1 MTMSDATQFTRAL
14 LGQGLGLG
22 WGDEAEA
29 WLRSRSIMGGRP
41 YEQELEDIRRE
52 YGEFAQRRPK
62 AAFATELAGG
72 VLPALAAALVT
83 PATGGAAAPVAAG
96 ALGRIA
102 ANPVAQ
108 GVLRAW
114 RNPVGRGVI
123 TGVLSGGVA
132 GAGTAEEGERLPGF
146 AVGSALGGGM
156 GGVMPLAF
164 RGASSVADWLR
175 ERIAPSAETVTK
187 GATRRVRR
195 ALERADEGAGISPQE
210 AAQRIAED
218 RARGI
223 PSTLANVDQS
233 LVGLAEVVG
242 QRPGASADIVKQ
254 QLEPQLADARERVMG
269 RTGRA
274 LKAGRYYDEE
284 QALASDLRTRARDL
298 YEDAY
303 SFGTV
308 DDDRI
313 LAVLQQPQF
322 KRFFDKARDIADTEK
337 MAARLRGEDP
347 SKYELTPIYMMD
359 AAGNI
364 TETVLPDV
372 RTLDYIKRGIDTVI
386 ERGFEGEGISK
397 AEASALR
404 DLRRQFVNAIDEAT
418 IDPDTGV
425 SAYALARRDYA
436 GDMEVLDAMR
446 TAREK
451 FSRLPPEEV
460 ADFLST
466 ASRSEVDA
474 FRTGAFRNIY
484 DSVMGTSN
492 NINAAKK
499 IINSPLMVERLRPLF
514 DSQAQFNLY
523 KAALLRESQLF
534 EQGQQILKGSATARR
549 LQALEEFNEG
559 ASAGEFVGN
568 LITSGFDNSLTN
580 LVGNLA
586 RSAKMPEEIAAETSR
601 LLMSSNPAEVAAAV
615 KILEEYGAKAAVGAK
630 NLTAAEMGAIM
641 GATTAMMPAPDPRTE
656 GPSIERALEESRR
669 IPGAALTGPSID
681 EDLRKL
687 REGQ

>member
-29 WLRSRSIMGGRP
+29 WLRSKIGDRA
-41 YEQELEDIRRE
+41 YEQELADIRRE
-52 YGEFAQRRPK
+52 YGEFAQRRPT
-62 AAFATELAGG
+62 AAFTTELAGG
-72 VLPALAAALVT
+72 ALPAAIAALMT
-83 PATGGAAAPVAAG
+83 TGTGGATAPAATGV
-96 ALGRIA
+96 LGRLA
-102 ANPVAQ
+102 ANPVA
-108 GVLRAW
+108 
-114 RNPVGRGVI
+114 RGI
-123 TGVLSGGVA
+123 FTGVLSGGVA
-132 GAGTAEEGERLPGF
+132 GAGAAEEGERLPGF

-164 RGASSVADWLR
+164 RGASSAADWLR
-175 ERIAPSAETVTK
+175 ERIAPSAEDVTR
-187 GATRRVRR
+187 GAARRVSR
-195 ALERADEGAGISPQE
+195 ALGRADEGMGMSPQE
-210 AAQRIAED
+210 AAQRLAED

-223 PSTLANVDQS
+223 PSTLANVDPA
-233 LVGLAEVVG
+233 LVGLAETVA
-242 QRPGASADIVKQ
+242 QRSGASSNIIEA
-254 QLEPQLADARERVMG
+254 QLGRQMSDVRERVMG

-347 SKYELTPIYMMD
+347 SKYELTPIYTMD

-404 DLRRQFVNAIDEAT
+404 DLRKQFVNAIDEAT
-418 IDPDTGV
+418 IDPNTGE

-460 ADFLST
+460 ADFVST
-466 ASRSEVDA
+466 ASRAEVDA

-484 DSVMGTSN
+484 DKIMESPQN
-492 NINAAKK
+492 FNAAKR
-499 IINSPLMVERLRPLF
+499 IVNSPLMMERMRPLF
-514 DSQAQFNLY
+514 DTQAQFNLY
-523 KAALLRESQLF
+523 KAALLREAQLF
-534 EQGQQILKGSATARR
+534 DQSSKILSGSPTPRR
-549 LQALEEFNEG
+549 LQAREEFEG
-559 ASAGEFVGN
+559 GVPVGEVIAN
-568 LITSGFDNSLTN
+568 TINSGFMNSLS
-580 LVGNLA
+580 LLAGNVA
-586 RSAKMPEEIAAETSR
+586 RSAKMPDEIAAETSR
-601 LLMSSNPAEVAAAV
+601 LLMSSNPTEVAAAV
-615 KILEEYGAKAAVGAK
+615 KILEDYAAKSAVGAK

-641 GATTAMMPAPDPRTE
+641 GATTATMPAPDAGTE
-656 GPSIERALEESRR
+656 GPTIERALEQRR
-669 IPGAALTGPSID
+669 IPGEALTSI
-681 EDLRKL
+681 EEALRL
-687 REGQ
+687 RREGQ

>member
-29 WLRSRSIMGGRP
+29 WLRSKIGDRA
-41 YEQELEDIRRE
+41 YEQELADIRRE
-52 YGEFAQRRPK
+52 YGEFAQRRPT
-62 AAFATELAGG
+62 AAFSTELAGG
-72 VLPALAAALVT
+72 ALPAAIAALT
-83 PATGGAAAPVAAG
+83 TTGTGGATAPAATGV
-96 ALGRIA
+96 LGRLA
-102 ANPVAQ
+102 ANPVA
-108 GVLRAW
+108 
-114 RNPVGRGVI
+114 RGI
-123 TGVLSGGVA
+123 FTGVLSGGVA
-132 GAGTAEEGERLPGF
+132 GAGAAEEGERLPGF

-175 ERIAPSAETVTK
+175 ERIAPSAEDVTR
-187 GATRRVRR
+187 GAARRVSR
-195 ALERADEGAGISPQE
+195 ALGRADEGMGMSPQE
-210 AAQRIAED
+210 AAQRLAED

-223 PSTLANVDQS
+223 PSTLANVDPA
-233 LVGLAEVVG
+233 LVGLAETVA
-242 QRPGASADIVKQ
+242 QRSGASSNIIEA
-254 QLEPQLADARERVMG
+254 QLGRQMSDVRERVMG

-347 SKYELTPIYMMD
+347 SKYELTPIYTMD

-404 DLRRQFVNAIDEAT
+404 DLRKQFVNAIDEAT
-418 IDPDTGV
+418 IDPNTGE

-460 ADFLST
+460 ADFVST
-466 ASRSEVDA
+466 ASRAEVDA

-484 DSVMGTSN
+484 DKIMESPQN
-492 NINAAKK
+492 FNAAKR
-499 IINSPLMVERLRPLF
+499 IVNSPLMMERMRPLF
-514 DSQAQFNLY
+514 DTQAQFNLY
-523 KAALLRESQLF
+523 KAALLREAQLF
-534 EQGQQILKGSATARR
+534 DQSSKILSGSPTPRR
-549 LQALEEFNEG
+549 LQAREEFEG
-559 ASAGEFVGN
+559 GVPVGEVIAN
-568 LITSGFDNSLTN
+568 TINSGFMNSLS
-580 LVGNLA
+580 LLAGNVA
-586 RSAKMPEEIAAETSR
+586 RSAKMPDEIAAETSR
-601 LLMSSNPAEVAAAV
+601 LLMSSNPTEVAAAV
-615 KILEEYGAKAAVGAK
+615 KILEDYAAKSAVGAK

-641 GATTAMMPAPDPRTE
+641 GATTATMPAPDAGTE
-656 GPSIERALEESRR
+656 GPTIERALEQRR
-669 IPGAALTGPSID
+669 IPGEALTSI
-681 EDLRKL
+681 EEALRL
-687 REGQ
+687 RREGQ

>member
-1 MTMSDATQFTRAL
+1 MSDATQFTRAL

-29 WLRSRSIMGGRP
+29 WLRSKIGDRA
-41 YEQELEDIRRE
+41 YEQELADIRRE
-52 YGEFAQRRPK
+52 YGEFAQRRPT
-62 AAFATELAGG
+62 AAFSTELAGG
-72 VLPALAAALVT
+72 ALPAAIAALT
-83 PATGGAAAPVAAG
+83 TTGTGGAAGPAGAG

-102 ANPVAQ
+102 ANPVA
-108 GVLRAW
+108 
-114 RNPVGRGVI
+114 RGI
-123 TGVLSGGVA
+123 ATGILSGGIA
-132 GAGTAEEGERLPGF
+132 GAGAAEEGERLPGS
-146 AVGSALGGGM
+146 AVGAVLGGGM
-156 GGVMPLAF
+156 GGIMPLAF
-164 RGASSVADWLR
+164 RGASSAADWLR
-175 ERIAPSAETVTK
+175 ERIAPSAEDVTR
-187 GATRRVRR
+187 GAARRVSR
-195 ALERADEGAGISPQE
+195 ALGRADEGRGMSPQE
-210 AAQRIAED
+210 AAQKLAQD

-223 PSTLANVDQS
+223 PSTLANVDPA
-233 LVGLAEVVG
+233 LVGLAETVA
-242 QRPGASADIVKQ
+242 QRSGASSNIIEA
-254 QLEPQLADARERVMG
+254 QLGRQMSDVRERVMG

-322 KRFFDKARDIADTEK
+322 KRFFEKAQDIARAEK
-337 MAARLRGEDP
+337 AAARLRGEDP
-347 SKYELTPIYMMD
+347 SKYELATGYVMD

-364 TETVLPDV
+364 TEAPLPDV

-418 IDPDTGV
+418 IDPNTGV

-451 FSRLPPEEV
+451 FTRLPPEEV
-460 ADFLST
+460 ADFVGT
-466 ASRSEVDA
+466 ASRAEVDA

-484 DSVMGTSN
+484 DKIMESPQN
-492 NINAAKK
+492 FNAAKR
-499 IINSPLMVERLRPLF
+499 IVNSPQTMERLRPLF
-514 DSQAQFNLY
+514 DTQAQFNLY
-523 KAALLRESQLF
+523 KAALLREAQLF
-534 EQGQQILKGSATARR
+534 DQSSKILSGSPTARR
-549 LQALEEFNEG
+549 LQAREEFEG
-559 ASAGEFVGN
+559 GVPVGEVIAN
-568 LITSGFDNSLTN
+568 TINSGFMNSLS
-580 LVGNLA
+580 LLAGNVA
-586 RSAKMPEEIAAETSR
+586 RSAKMPDEIAAETSR
-601 LLMSSNPAEVAAAV
+601 LLMSSNPSEVAAAV
-615 KILEEYGAKAAVGAK
+615 KILEDYAAKSAVGAK

-641 GATTAMMPAPDPRTE
+641 GATTATMPAPDAGTE
-656 GPSIERALEESRR
+656 GPTIERALEQRR
-669 IPGAALTGPSID
+669 IPGEALTSI
-681 EDLRKL
+681 EEALRL
-687 REGQ
+687 RREGQ

>member
-29 WLRSRSIMGGRP
+29 WLRSKIGDRA
-41 YEQELEDIRRE
+41 YEQELADIRRE
-52 YGEFAQRRPK
+52 YGEFAQRRPT
-62 AAFATELAGG
+62 AAFSTELAGG
-72 VLPALAAALVT
+72 ALPAAIAALT
-83 PATGGAAAPVAAG
+83 TTGTGGATAPAATGV
-96 ALGRIA
+96 LGRLA
-102 ANPVAQ
+102 ANPVA
-108 GVLRAW
+108 
-114 RNPVGRGVI
+114 RGI
-123 TGVLSGGVA
+123 FTGVLSGGVA
-132 GAGTAEEGERLPGF
+132 GAGAAEEGERLPGF

-175 ERIAPSAETVTK
+175 ERIAPSAEDVTR
-187 GATRRVRR
+187 GAARRVSR
-195 ALERADEGAGISPQE
+195 ALGRADEGMGMSPQE
-210 AAQRIAED
+210 AAQRLAED

-223 PSTLANVDQS
+223 PSTLANVDPA
-233 LVGLAEVVG
+233 LVGLAETVA
-242 QRPGASADIVKQ
+242 QRSGASSNIIEA
-254 QLEPQLADARERVMG
+254 QLGRQMSDVRERVMG

-284 QALASDLRTRARDL
+284 QAIASDLRTRARDL

-308 DDDRI
+308 DDSRI
-313 LAVLQQPQF
+313 LTVLQNPQF

-337 MAARLRGEDP
+337 MAASLRGEDP
-347 SKYELTPIYMMD
+347 SKYELTPIYTMD

-364 TETVLPDV
+364 TETALPDV

-404 DLRRQFVNAIDEAT
+404 DLRKQFVNAIDEAT
-418 IDPDTGV
+418 IDPNTGE

-460 ADFLST
+460 ADFVST
-466 ASRSEVDA
+466 ASRAEVDA

-484 DSVMGTSN
+484 DKIMESPQN
-492 NINAAKK
+492 FNAAKR
-499 IINSPLMVERLRPLF
+499 IVNSPLMMERMRPLF
-514 DSQAQFNLY
+514 DTQAQFNLY
-523 KAALLRESQLF
+523 KAALLREAQLF
-534 EQGQQILKGSATARR
+534 DQSSKILSGSPTPRR
-549 LQALEEFNEG
+549 LQAREEFEG
-559 ASAGEFVGN
+559 GVPVGEVIAN
-568 LITSGFDNSLTN
+568 TINSGFMNSLS
-580 LVGNLA
+580 LLAGNVA
-586 RSAKMPEEIAAETSR
+586 RSAKMPDEIAAETSR
-601 LLMSSNPAEVAAAV
+601 LLMSSNPTEVAAAV
-615 KILEEYGAKAAVGAK
+615 KILEDYAAKSAVGAK

-641 GATTAMMPAPDPRTE
+641 GATTATMPAPDAGTE
-656 GPSIERALEESRR
+656 GPTIERALEQRR
-669 IPGAALTGPSID
+669 IPGEALTSI
-681 EDLRKL
+681 EEALRL
-687 REGQ
+687 RREGQ

>member
-1 MTMSDATQFTRAL
+1 
-14 LGQGLGLG
+14 
-22 WGDEAEA
+22 
-29 WLRSRSIMGGRP
+29 MG
-41 YEQELEDIRRE
+41 
-52 YGEFAQRRPK
+52 
-62 AAFATELAGG
+62 
-72 VLPALAAALVT
+72 
-83 PATGGAAAPVAAG
+83 
-96 ALGRIA
+96 
-102 ANPVAQ
+102 
-108 GVLRAW
+108 
-114 RNPVGRGVI
+114 
-123 TGVLSGGVA
+123 
-132 GAGTAEEGERLPGF
+132 
-146 AVGSALGGGM
+146 M
-156 GGVMPLAF
+156 
-164 RGASSVADWLR
+164 
-175 ERIAPSAETVTK
+175 
-187 GATRRVRR
+187 
-195 ALERADEGAGISPQE
+195 SPQE
-210 AAQRIAED
+210 AAQRLAED

-223 PSTLANVDQS
+223 PSTLANVDPA
-233 LVGLAEVVG
+233 LVGLAETVA
-242 QRPGASADIVKQ
+242 QRSGASSNIIEA
-254 QLEPQLADARERVMG
+254 QLGRQMSDVRERVMG

-347 SKYELTPIYMMD
+347 SKYELTPIYTMD

-404 DLRRQFVNAIDEAT
+404 DLRKQFVNAIDEAT
-418 IDPDTGV
+418 IDPNTGE

-460 ADFLST
+460 ADFVST
-466 ASRSEVDA
+466 ASRAEVDA

-484 DSVMGTSN
+484 DKIMESPQN
-492 NINAAKK
+492 FNAAKR
-499 IINSPLMVERLRPLF
+499 IVNSPLMMERMRPLF
-514 DSQAQFNLY
+514 DTQAQFNLY
-523 KAALLRESQLF
+523 KAALLREAQLF
-534 EQGQQILKGSATARR
+534 DQSSKILSGSPTPRR
-549 LQALEEFNEG
+549 LQAREEFEG
-559 ASAGEFVGN
+559 GVPVGEVIAN
-568 LITSGFDNSLTN
+568 TINSGFMNSLS
-580 LVGNLA
+580 LLAGNVA
-586 RSAKMPEEIAAETSR
+586 RSAKMPDEIAAETSR

-615 KILEEYGAKAAVGAK
+615 KILEDYAAKSAVGAK

-641 GATTAMMPAPDPRTE
+641 GATTATMPAPDAGTE
-656 GPSIERALEESRR
+656 GPTIERALEQRR
-669 IPGAALTGPSID
+669 IPGEALTSI
-681 EDLRKL
+681 EEALRL
-687 REGQ
+687 RREGQ

>member
-1 MTMSDATQFTRAL
+1 MSDATQFTRAL

-29 WLRSRSIMGGRP
+29 WLRSKIGDRA
-41 YEQELEDIRRE
+41 YEQELADIRRE
-52 YGEFAQRRPK
+52 YGEFAQRRPT

-72 VLPALAAALVT
+72 ALPALAAALMT
-83 PATGGAAAPVAAG
+83 TGTGGATAPAATGV
-96 ALGRIA
+96 LGRLA
-102 ANPVAQ
+102 ANPVA
-108 GVLRAW
+108 
-114 RNPVGRGVI
+114 RGI
-123 TGVLSGGVA
+123 ATGILSGGIA
-132 GAGTAEEGERLPGF
+132 GAGAAEEGERLPGF
-146 AVGSALGGGM
+146 AVGSVLGGGM
-156 GGVMPLAF
+156 GGIMPLAF
-164 RGASSVADWLR
+164 RGASSAADWLR
-175 ERIAPSAETVTK
+175 ERIAPSAEDVTR
-187 GATRRVRR
+187 GAARRINR
-195 ALERADEGAGISPQE
+195 ALGRADEGRGMSPQE
-210 AAQRIAED
+210 AAQRLAED

-223 PSTLANVDQS
+223 PSTLANVDPA
-233 LVGLAEVVG
+233 LVGLAETVA
-242 QRPGASADIVKQ
+242 QRSGASSNIIEA
-254 QLEPQLADARERVMG
+254 QLGRQMSDVRERVMG

-284 QALASDLRTRARDL
+284 QALASDLRTRANDL

-347 SKYELTPIYMMD
+347 SKYDLTPIYTMD

-372 RTLDYIKRGIDTVI
+372 RTLDYIKRGIDAVI

-404 DLRRQFVNAIDEAT
+404 DLRRQFVKAIDEAT
-418 IDPDTGV
+418 IDPNTGV

-436 GDMEVLDAMR
+436 GDIEVLDAMR

-451 FSRLPPEEV
+451 FTRLPPEEV
-460 ADFLST
+460 ADFVST
-466 ASRSEVDA
+466 ASRAEVDA

-484 DSVMGTSN
+484 DKIMESPQN
-492 NINAAKK
+492 FNAAKR
-499 IINSPLMVERLRPLF
+499 IVNSPQTMERLRPLF
-514 DSQAQFNLY
+514 DTQAQFNLY
-523 KAALLRESQLF
+523 KAALLREAQLF
-534 EQGQQILKGSATARR
+534 DQSSKILSGSPTARR
-549 LQALEEFNEG
+549 LQAREEFEG
-559 ASAGEFVGN
+559 GVPVGEVIAN
-568 LITSGFDNSLTN
+568 TINSGFMNSLS
-580 LVGNLA
+580 LLAGNVA
-586 RSAKMPEEIAAETSR
+586 RSAKMPDEIAAETSR

-615 KILEEYGAKAAVGAK
+615 KILEDYAAKSAVGAK

-641 GATTAMMPAPDPRTE
+641 GATTATMPAPDAGTE
-656 GPSIERALEESRR
+656 GPTIERALEGRR
-669 IPGAALTGPSID
+669 IPGEALTSI
-681 EDLRKL
+681 EEALRL
-687 REGQ
+687 RREGQ

>member
-1 MTMSDATQFTRAL
+1 MTMSDAAQFTRAL

-29 WLRSRSIMGGRP
+29 WLRSKIGDRA
-41 YEQELEDIRRE
+41 YEQELADIRRE
-52 YGEFAQRRPK
+52 YGEFAQRRPT
-62 AAFATELAGG
+62 AAFTTELAGG
-72 VLPALAAALVT
+72 ALPAAIAALMT
-83 PATGGAAAPVAAG
+83 TGTGGATAPAATGV
-96 ALGRIA
+96 LGRLA
-102 ANPVAQ
+102 ANPVA
-108 GVLRAW
+108 
-114 RNPVGRGVI
+114 RGI
-123 TGVLSGGVA
+123 FTGVLSGGVA
-132 GAGTAEEGERLPGF
+132 GAGAAEEGERLPGF

-164 RGASSVADWLR
+164 RGASSAADWLR
-175 ERIAPSAETVTK
+175 ERIAPSAEDVTR
-187 GATRRVRR
+187 GAARRVSR
-195 ALERADEGAGISPQE
+195 ALGRADEGMGMSPQE
-210 AAQRIAED
+210 AAQRLAED

-223 PSTLANVDQS
+223 PSTLANVDPA
-233 LVGLAEVVG
+233 LVGLAETVA
-242 QRPGASADIVKQ
+242 QRSGASSNIIEA
-254 QLEPQLADARERVMG
+254 QLGRQMSDVRERVMG

-347 SKYELTPIYMMD
+347 SKYELTPIYTMD

-404 DLRRQFVNAIDEAT
+404 DLRKQFVNAIDEAT
-418 IDPDTGV
+418 IDPNTGE

-460 ADFLST
+460 ADFVST
-466 ASRSEVDA
+466 ASRAEVDA

-484 DSVMGTSN
+484 DKIMESPQN
-492 NINAAKK
+492 FNAAKR
-499 IINSPLMVERLRPLF
+499 IVNSPLMMERMRPLF
-514 DSQAQFNLY
+514 DTQAQFNLY
-523 KAALLRESQLF
+523 KAALLREAQLF
-534 EQGQQILKGSATARR
+534 DQSSKILSGSPTPRR
-549 LQALEEFNEG
+549 LQAREEFEG
-559 ASAGEFVGN
+559 GVPVGEVIAN
-568 LITSGFDNSLTN
+568 TINSGFMNSLS
-580 LVGNLA
+580 LLAGNVA
-586 RSAKMPEEIAAETSR
+586 RSAKMPDEIAAETSR
-601 LLMSSNPAEVAAAV
+601 LLMSSNPTEVAAAV
-615 KILEEYGAKAAVGAK
+615 KILEDYAAKSAVGAK

-641 GATTAMMPAPDPRTE
+641 GATTATMPAPDAGTE
-656 GPSIERALEESRR
+656 GPTIERALEQRR
-669 IPGAALTGPSID
+669 IPGEALTSI
-681 EDLRKL
+681 EEALRL
-687 REGQ
+687 RREGQ

>member
-29 WLRSRSIMGGRP
+29 WLRSKIGDRA
-41 YEQELEDIRRE
+41 YEQELADIRRE
-52 YGEFAQRRPK
+52 YGEFAQRRPT
-62 AAFATELAGG
+62 AAFATELSGG
-72 VLPALAAALVT
+72 ALPAAIAALMT
-83 PATGGAAAPVAAG
+83 TGTGGATAPAATGV
-96 ALGRIA
+96 LGRLA
-102 ANPVAQ
+102 ANPVA
-108 GVLRAW
+108 
-114 RNPVGRGVI
+114 RGI
-123 TGVLSGGVA
+123 FTGVLSGGVA
-132 GAGTAEEGERLPGF
+132 GAGAAEEGERLPGF

-175 ERIAPSAETVTK
+175 ERIAPSAEDVTR
-187 GATRRVRR
+187 GAARRVSR
-195 ALERADEGAGISPQE
+195 ALGRADEGMGMSPQE
-210 AAQRIAED
+210 AAQRLAED

-223 PSTLANVDQS
+223 PSTLANVDPA
-233 LVGLAEVVG
+233 LVGLAETVA
-242 QRPGASADIVKQ
+242 QRSGASSNIIEA
-254 QLEPQLADARERVMG
+254 QLGRQMSDVRERVMG

-284 QALASDLRTRARDL
+284 QAIASDLRTRARDL

-347 SKYELTPIYMMD
+347 SKYELTPIYTMD

-404 DLRRQFVNAIDEAT
+404 DLRKQFVNAIDEAT
-418 IDPDTGV
+418 IDPNTGE

-460 ADFLST
+460 ADFVST
-466 ASRSEVDA
+466 ASRAEVDA

-484 DSVMGTSN
+484 DKIMESPQN
-492 NINAAKK
+492 FNAAKR
-499 IINSPLMVERLRPLF
+499 IVNSPLMMERMRPLF
-514 DSQAQFNLY
+514 DTQAQFNLY
-523 KAALLRESQLF
+523 KAALLREAQLF
-534 EQGQQILKGSATARR
+534 DQSSKILSGSPTPRR
-549 LQALEEFNEG
+549 LQAREEFEG
-559 ASAGEFVGN
+559 GVPVGEVIAN
-568 LITSGFDNSLTN
+568 TINSGFMNSLS
-580 LVGNLA
+580 LLAGNVA
-586 RSAKMPEEIAAETSR
+586 RSAKMPDEIAAETSR
-601 LLMSSNPAEVAAAV
+601 LLMSSNPTEVAAAV
-615 KILEEYGAKAAVGAK
+615 KILEDYAAKSAVGAK

-641 GATTAMMPAPDPRTE
+641 GATTATMPAPDAGTE
-656 GPSIERALEESRR
+656 GPTIERALEQRR
-669 IPGAALTGPSID
+669 IPGEALTSI
-681 EDLRKL
+681 EEALRL
-687 REGQ
+687 RREGQ

>member
-1 MTMSDATQFTRAL
+1 MSDATQFTRAL

-29 WLRSRSIMGGRP
+29 WLRSKIGDRA
-41 YEQELEDIRRE
+41 YEQELADIRRE
-52 YGEFAQRRPK
+52 YGEFAQRRPT

-72 VLPALAAALVT
+72 ALPAAIAALT
-83 PATGGAAAPVAAG
+83 TTGTGGAAAPAAAG
-96 ALGRIA
+96 TLGRIA
-102 ANPVAQ
+102 ANPVA
-108 GVLRAW
+108 
-114 RNPVGRGVI
+114 RGI
-123 TGVLSGGVA
+123 ATGILSGGIA
-132 GAGTAEEGERLPGF
+132 GAGAAEEGERLPGS
-146 AVGSALGGGM
+146 AVGAVLGGGM
-156 GGVMPLAF
+156 GGIMPLAF
-164 RGASSVADWLR
+164 RGASSAADWLR
-175 ERIAPSAETVTK
+175 ERIAPSAEDVTR
-187 GATRRVRR
+187 GAARRINR
-195 ALERADEGAGISPQE
+195 ALGRADEGMGMSPQE
-210 AAQRIAED
+210 AAQKLAQD

-223 PSTLANVDQS
+223 PSTLANVDPA
-233 LVGLAEVVG
+233 LVGLAETVA
-242 QRPGASADIVKQ
+242 QRSGASSNIIEA
-254 QLEPQLADARERVMG
+254 QLGRQMSDVRERVMG

-308 DDDRI
+308 DDSRI
-313 LAVLQQPQF
+313 LTVLQNPQF

-337 MAARLRGEDP
+337 MAASLRGEDP

-364 TETVLPDV
+364 TETALPDV

-418 IDPDTGV
+418 IDPNTGQ

-451 FSRLPPEEV
+451 FTRLPPEEV
-460 ADFLST
+460 ADFVST
-466 ASRSEVDA
+466 ASRAEVDA

-484 DSVMGTSN
+484 DKIMESPQN
-492 NINAAKK
+492 FNAAKR
-499 IINSPLMVERLRPLF
+499 IVNSPQTMERLRPLF
-514 DSQAQFNLY
+514 DTQAQFNLY
-523 KAALLRESQLF
+523 KAALLREAQLF
-534 EQGQQILKGSATARR
+534 DQSSKILSGSPTARR
-549 LQALEEFNEG
+549 LQAREEFEG
-559 ASAGEFVGN
+559 GVPVGEVIAN
-568 LITSGFDNSLTN
+568 TINSGFMNSLS
-580 LVGNLA
+580 LLAGNVA
-586 RSAKMPEEIAAETSR
+586 RSAKMPDEIAAETSR
-601 LLMSSNPAEVAAAV
+601 LLMSSNPSEVAAAV
-615 KILEEYGAKAAVGAK
+615 KVLEDYAAKSAVGAK

-641 GATTAMMPAPDPRTE
+641 GATTATMPAPDAGTE
-656 GPSIERALEESRR
+656 GPTIERALEGRR
-669 IPGAALTGPSID
+669 IPGEALTSI
-681 EDLRKL
+681 EEALRL
-687 REGQ
+687 RREGQ

>member
-1 MTMSDATQFTRAL
+1 MSDATQFTRAL

-29 WLRSRSIMGGRP
+29 WLRSKIGDRA
-41 YEQELEDIRRE
+41 YEQELADIRRE
-52 YGEFAQRRPK
+52 YGEFAQRRPT
-62 AAFATELAGG
+62 AAFSTELAGG
-72 VLPALAAALVT
+72 ALPAAIAALT
-83 PATGGAAAPVAAG
+83 TTGTGGAAGPAGAG

-102 ANPVAQ
+102 ANPVA
-108 GVLRAW
+108 
-114 RNPVGRGVI
+114 RGI
-123 TGVLSGGVA
+123 ATGILSGGIA
-132 GAGTAEEGERLPGF
+132 GAGAAEEGERLPGS
-146 AVGSALGGGM
+146 AVGAVLGGGM
-156 GGVMPLAF
+156 GGIMPLAF
-164 RGASSVADWLR
+164 RGASSAADWLR
-175 ERIAPSAETVTK
+175 ERIAPSAEDVTR
-187 GATRRVRR
+187 GAARRINR
-195 ALERADEGAGISPQE
+195 ALGRADEGRGMSPQE
-210 AAQRIAED
+210 AAQRLAED

-223 PSTLANVDQS
+223 PSTLANVDPA
-233 LVGLAEVVG
+233 LVGLAETVA
-242 QRPGASADIVKQ
+242 QRSGASSNIIEA
-254 QLEPQLADARERVMG
+254 QLGRQMSDVRERVMG

-308 DDDRI
+308 DDSRI
-313 LAVLQQPQF
+313 LTVLQNPQF

-337 MAARLRGEDP
+337 MAASLRGEDP

-364 TETVLPDV
+364 TETALPDV

-418 IDPDTGV
+418 IDPNTGV

-451 FSRLPPEEV
+451 FTRLPPEEV
-460 ADFLST
+460 ADFVST
-466 ASRSEVDA
+466 ASRAEVDA

-484 DSVMGTSN
+484 DKIMESPQN
-492 NINAAKK
+492 FNAAKR
-499 IINSPLMVERLRPLF
+499 IVNSPQTMDRLRPLF
-514 DSQAQFNLY
+514 DTQAQFNLY
-523 KAALLRESQLF
+523 KAALLREAQLF
-534 EQGQQILKGSATARR
+534 DQSSKILSGSPTARR
-549 LQALEEFNEG
+549 LQAREEFEG
-559 ASAGEFVGN
+559 GVPVGEVIAN
-568 LITSGFDNSLTN
+568 TINSGFMNSLS
-580 LVGNLA
+580 LLAGNVA
-586 RSAKMPEEIAAETSR
+586 RSAKMPDEIAAETSR
-601 LLMSSNPAEVAAAV
+601 LLMSSNPSEVAAAV
-615 KILEEYGAKAAVGAK
+615 KILEDYAAKSAVGAK

-641 GATTAMMPAPDPRTE
+641 GATTATMPAPDAGTE
-656 GPSIERALEESRR
+656 GPTIERALEQRR
-669 IPGAALTGPSID
+669 IPGEALTSI
-681 EDLRKL
+681 EEALRL
-687 REGQ
+687 RREGQ

>member
-29 WLRSRSIMGGRP
+29 WLRSKIGDRA
-41 YEQELEDIRRE
+41 YEQVLADIRRE
-52 YGEFAQRRPK
+52 YGEFAQRRPT
-62 AAFATELAGG
+62 AAFTTELAGG
-72 VLPALAAALVT
+72 ALPAAIAALMT
-83 PATGGAAAPVAAG
+83 TGTGGATAPAATGV
-96 ALGRIA
+96 LGRLA
-102 ANPVAQ
+102 ANPVA
-108 GVLRAW
+108 
-114 RNPVGRGVI
+114 RGI
-123 TGVLSGGVA
+123 FTGVLSGGVA
-132 GAGTAEEGERLPGF
+132 GAGAAEEGERLPGF

-164 RGASSVADWLR
+164 RGASSAADWLR
-175 ERIAPSAETVTK
+175 ERIAPSAEDVTR
-187 GATRRVRR
+187 GAARRVSR
-195 ALERADEGAGISPQE
+195 ALGRADEGMGMSPQE
-210 AAQRIAED
+210 AAQRLAED

-223 PSTLANVDQS
+223 PSTLANVDPA
-233 LVGLAEVVG
+233 LVGLAETVA
-242 QRPGASADIVKQ
+242 QRSGASSNIIEA
-254 QLEPQLADARERVMG
+254 QLGRQMSDVRERVMG

-284 QALASDLRTRARDL
+284 QAIASDLRTRARDL

-308 DDDRI
+308 DDSRI
-313 LAVLQQPQF
+313 LTVLQNPQF

-337 MAARLRGEDP
+337 MAASLRGEDP
-347 SKYELTPIYMMD
+347 SKYELTPIYTMD

-364 TETVLPDV
+364 TETALPDV

-404 DLRRQFVNAIDEAT
+404 DLRKQFVNAIDEAT
-418 IDPDTGV
+418 IDPNTGE

-460 ADFLST
+460 ADFVST
-466 ASRSEVDA
+466 ASRAEVDA

-484 DSVMGTSN
+484 DKIMESPQN
-492 NINAAKK
+492 FNAAKR
-499 IINSPLMVERLRPLF
+499 IVNSPLMMERMRPLF
-514 DSQAQFNLY
+514 DTQAQFNLY
-523 KAALLRESQLF
+523 KAALLREAQLF
-534 EQGQQILKGSATARR
+534 DQSSKILSGSPTPRR
-549 LQALEEFNEG
+549 LQAREEFEG
-559 ASAGEFVGN
+559 GVPVGEVIAN
-568 LITSGFDNSLTN
+568 TINSGFMNSLS
-580 LVGNLA
+580 LLAGNVA
-586 RSAKMPEEIAAETSR
+586 RSAKMPDEIAAETSR
-601 LLMSSNPAEVAAAV
+601 LLMSSNPTEVAAAV
-615 KILEEYGAKAAVGAK
+615 KILEDYAAKSAVGAK

-641 GATTAMMPAPDPRTE
+641 GATTATMPAPDAGTE
-656 GPSIERALEESRR
+656 GPTIERALEQRR
-669 IPGAALTGPSID
+669 IPGEALTSI
-681 EDLRKL
+681 EEALRL
-687 REGQ
+687 RREGQ

>member
-29 WLRSRSIMGGRP
+29 WLRSKIGDRA
-41 YEQELEDIRRE
+41 YEQELADIRRE
-52 YGEFAQRRPK
+52 YGEFAQRRPT
-62 AAFATELAGG
+62 AAFSTELAGG
-72 VLPALAAALVT
+72 ALPAAIAALT
-83 PATGGAAAPVAAG
+83 TTGTGGATAPAATGV
-96 ALGRIA
+96 LGRLA
-102 ANPVAQ
+102 ANPVA
-108 GVLRAW
+108 
-114 RNPVGRGVI
+114 RGI
-123 TGVLSGGVA
+123 FTGVLSGGVA
-132 GAGTAEEGERLPGF
+132 GAGAAEEGERLPGF

-164 RGASSVADWLR
+164 RGASSAADWLR
-175 ERIAPSAETVTK
+175 ERIAPSAEDVTR
-187 GATRRVRR
+187 GAARRVSR
-195 ALERADEGAGISPQE
+195 ALGRADEGMGMSPQE
-210 AAQRIAED
+210 AAQRLAED

-223 PSTLANVDQS
+223 PSTLANVDPA
-233 LVGLAEVVG
+233 LVGLAETVA
-242 QRPGASADIVKQ
+242 QRSGASSNIIEA
-254 QLEPQLADARERVMG
+254 QLGRQMSDVRERVMG

-284 QALASDLRTRARDL
+284 QAIASDLRTRARDL

-308 DDDRI
+308 DDSRI
-313 LAVLQQPQF
+313 LTVLQNPQF

-337 MAARLRGEDP
+337 MAASLRGEDP
-347 SKYELTPIYMMD
+347 SKYELTPIYTMD

-364 TETVLPDV
+364 TETALPDV

-404 DLRRQFVNAIDEAT
+404 DLRKQFVNAIDEAT
-418 IDPDTGV
+418 IDPNTGE

-460 ADFLST
+460 ADFVST
-466 ASRSEVDA
+466 ASRAEVDA

-484 DSVMGTSN
+484 DKIMESPQN
-492 NINAAKK
+492 FNAAKR
-499 IINSPLMVERLRPLF
+499 IVNSPLMMERMRPLF
-514 DSQAQFNLY
+514 DTQAQFNLY
-523 KAALLRESQLF
+523 KAALLREAQLF
-534 EQGQQILKGSATARR
+534 DQSSKILSGSPTPRR
-549 LQALEEFNEG
+549 LQAREEFEG
-559 ASAGEFVGN
+559 GVPVGEVIAN
-568 LITSGFDNSLTN
+568 TINSGFMNSLS
-580 LVGNLA
+580 LLAGNVA
-586 RSAKMPEEIAAETSR
+586 RSAKMPDEIAAETSR
-601 LLMSSNPAEVAAAV
+601 LLMSSNPTEVAAAV
-615 KILEEYGAKAAVGAK
+615 KILEDYAAKSAVGAK

-641 GATTAMMPAPDPRTE
+641 GATTATMPAPDAGTE
-656 GPSIERALEESRR
+656 GPTIERALEQRR
-669 IPGAALTGPSID
+669 IPGEALTSI
-681 EDLRKL
+681 EEALRL
-687 REGQ
+687 RREGQ

>member
-1 MTMSDATQFTRAL
+1 MSDATQFTRAL

-29 WLRSRSIMGGRP
+29 WLRSKIGDRA
-41 YEQELEDIRRE
+41 YEQELADIRRE
-52 YGEFAQRRPK
+52 YGEFAQRRPT
-62 AAFATELAGG
+62 AAFSTELAGG
-72 VLPALAAALVT
+72 ALPAAIAALT
-83 PATGGAAAPVAAG
+83 TTGTGGATAPAATGV
-96 ALGRIA
+96 LGRLA
-102 ANPVAQ
+102 ANPVA
-108 GVLRAW
+108 
-114 RNPVGRGVI
+114 RGI
-123 TGVLSGGVA
+123 FTGVLSGGVA
-132 GAGTAEEGERLPGF
+132 GAGAAEEGERLPGF

-164 RGASSVADWLR
+164 RGASSAADWLR
-175 ERIAPSAETVTK
+175 ERIAPSAEDVTR
-187 GATRRVRR
+187 GAARRVSR
-195 ALERADEGAGISPQE
+195 ALGRADEGMGMSPQE
-210 AAQRIAED
+210 AAQRLAED

-223 PSTLANVDQS
+223 PSTLANVDPA
-233 LVGLAEVVG
+233 LVGLAETVA
-242 QRPGASADIVKQ
+242 QRSGASSNIIEA
-254 QLEPQLADARERVMG
+254 QLGRQMSDVRERVMG

-308 DDDRI
+308 DDSRI
-313 LAVLQQPQF
+313 LTVLQNPQF

-337 MAARLRGEDP
+337 MAASLRGEDP
-347 SKYELTPIYMMD
+347 SKYELTPIYTMD

-364 TETVLPDV
+364 TETALPDV

-404 DLRRQFVNAIDEAT
+404 DLRKQFVNAIDEAT
-418 IDPDTGV
+418 IDPNTGE

-460 ADFLST
+460 ADFVST
-466 ASRSEVDA
+466 ASRAEVDA

-484 DSVMGTSN
+484 DKIMESPQN
-492 NINAAKK
+492 FNAAKR
-499 IINSPLMVERLRPLF
+499 IVNSPLMMERMRPLF
-514 DSQAQFNLY
+514 DTQAQFNLY
-523 KAALLRESQLF
+523 KAALLREAQLF
-534 EQGQQILKGSATARR
+534 DQSSKILSGSPTPRR
-549 LQALEEFNEG
+549 LQAREEFEG
-559 ASAGEFVGN
+559 GVPVGEVIAN
-568 LITSGFDNSLTN
+568 TINSGFMNSLS
-580 LVGNLA
+580 LLAGNVA
-586 RSAKMPEEIAAETSR
+586 RSAKMPDEIAAETSR
-601 LLMSSNPAEVAAAV
+601 LLMSSNPTEVAAAV
-615 KILEEYGAKAAVGAK
+615 KILEDYAAKSAVGAK

-641 GATTAMMPAPDPRTE
+641 GATTATMPAPDAGTE
-656 GPSIERALEESRR
+656 GPTIERALEQRR
-669 IPGAALTGPSID
+669 IPGEALTSI
-681 EDLRKL
+681 EEALRL
-687 REGQ
+687 RREGQ